1 MRLFA
6 AIDIEAGVRERI
18 AGVQVRLKEQLNLG
32 RQVTW
37 VKPSHIHLTL
47 KFLGEVPDDQV
58 TRVCD
63 AVRRIAGRYSA
74 FDFDVVGV
82 GVFGRPARVVWA
94 GVSECPEL
102 FDLQSDLEKE
112 FEILG
117 WERENRP
124 FAGHL
129 TICRIKTSAAGKQL
143 EQAVRAYENEFFGPV
158 STSEVVLY
166 QSILGSNGPTYTPV
180 SRAALK

>member
-6 AIDIEAGVRERI
+6 AIDIEEGVCERI
-18 AGVQVRLKEQLNLG
+18 AGIQDRLKEQLNLG

-37 VKPSHIHLTL
+37 VKPSHMHLTL
-47 KFLGEVPDDQV
+47 KFLGEVPDDEV
-58 TRVCD
+58 TRACD
-63 AVRRIAGRYSA
+63 AVRRTAGRFEA
-74 FDFDVVGV
+74 FDFDVAGV
-82 GVFGRPARVVWA
+82 GVFGRPARIVWA
-94 GVSECPEL
+94 GVSQCAAL
-102 FDLQSDLEKE
+102 FEMQSELEKE
-112 FEILG
+112 FEKLG

-143 EQAVRAYENEFFGPV
+143 EQAVQPYAGEIFGPV
-158 STSEVVLY
+158 SVAEVVLY
-166 QSILGSNGPTYTPV
+166 QSVLGSGGPTYTPV

>member
-6 AIDIEAGVRERI
+6 AIDIEPGVRERI
-18 AGVQVRLKEQLNLG
+18 AGVQDKLKEQLNLG

-37 VKPSHIHLTL
+37 VNPSHMHLTL

-63 AVRRIAGRYSA
+63 AVRRTAGRYDA
-74 FDFDVVGV
+74 FDFEVTGV
-82 GVFGRPARVVWA
+82 GAFGRPARVVWA
-94 GVSECPEL
+94 GVSECAEL
-102 FDLQSDLEKE
+102 FDLQADLEKE
-112 FEILG
+112 FEKLG

-143 EQAVRAYENEFFGPV
+143 QQAVGAYENEVFGPV
-158 STSEVVLY
+158 SATEIVLY